1 MDTINYSS
9 IERYHDGYPGEFIDE
24 ADIKEGLR
32 FYFLI
37 SPDRNIKEWYEV
49 IELQWDWKEQS
60 YDVAV
65 WNERRQKIEFISKI
79 YVYVYGRI
87 D

>member
-24 ADIKEGLR
+24 TDIKEGLR

-37 SPDRNIKEWYEV
+37 GPDKNIKEWYEV